1 MNTTVENRF
10 YDFLDNEDLDYFI
23 VFVNDYLISSFK
35 NSEPIPKINTEQI
48 ENLSNVLRRSTQKI
62 SDVYLYK
69 TFESKI
75 AFIFYTIIKNHY
87 LENGNKRMASMII
100 CLITGIWAYDE
111 EVRKDFSF
119 VFDKI
124 AQMAIYIAESKP
136 EDKDIVLENIELS
149 IIDILKSFT
158 NYVETLETQDK

>member
-1 MNTTVENRF
+1 
-10 YDFLDNEDLDYFI
+10 
-23 VFVNDYLISSFK
+23 
-35 NSEPIPKINTEQI
+35 
-48 ENLSNVLRRSTQKI
+48 
-62 SDVYLYK
+62 
-69 TFESKI
+69 
-75 AFIFYTIIKNHY
+75 
-87 LENGNKRMASMII
+87 MII
-100 CLITGIWAYDE
+100 CLIAGIWAYDE

-158 NYVETLETQDK
+158 DYVETLKTQDK